1 MPTRTLVLT
10 AIIASC
16 VSSLVTLAVALLVL
30 PWAQGAQQV
39 VRAER
44 FEVLSKNQR
53 VAAALQSD
61 GDFTGLTVLA

>member
-1 MPTRTLVLT
+1 
-10 AIIASC
+10 
-16 VSSLVTLAVALLVL
+16 L